1 MSRVFV
7 AIAAIL
13 AALDVA
19 GGAFASHALRPQVS
33 DRALEIFETGVRYQ
47 MYHALALLLIGILLG
62 RAQSGRVLLIVAGSL
77 LLGGIVLFSGS
88 LYLLSFSNIFWLG
101 IITPIGGVAFLAGW
115 ICLAIAAF
123 TTKFQT

>member
-13 AALDVA
+13 AAVDVA
-19 GGAFASHALRPQVS
+19 GGAFASHALRGQMS

-47 MYHALALLLIGILLG
+47 MYHALALLLIGVLLG
-62 RAQSGRVLLIVAGSL
+62 RAQTGRPLLIVAGSL
-77 LLGGIVLFSGS
+77 LLGGIVGFSGS
-88 LYLLSFSNIFWLG
+88 LYLLSLTGRTWLG

-123 TTKFQT
+123 TVKFQP